1 MLSGSTMEEAPAMR
15 KGIRQHR
22 RRGTRDEEKADRKR
36 VKVHGSGRRAAQK
49 ERCQK
54 RRGWVV
60 DERHR
65 RREANGK
72 VDGRQGKVHNDVDDG
87 IVVVLFFNFRL
98 GNG

>member
-1 MLSGSTMEEAPAMR
+1 MEEAPEMKRRQTGRGPKSMAA
-15 KGIRQHR
+15 GEGQHR
-22 RRGTRDEEKADRKR
+22 RRGAKREED
-36 VKVHGSGRRAAQK
+36 GMWG
-49 ERCQK
+49 
-54 RRGWVV
+54 
-60 DERHR
+60 ERHR